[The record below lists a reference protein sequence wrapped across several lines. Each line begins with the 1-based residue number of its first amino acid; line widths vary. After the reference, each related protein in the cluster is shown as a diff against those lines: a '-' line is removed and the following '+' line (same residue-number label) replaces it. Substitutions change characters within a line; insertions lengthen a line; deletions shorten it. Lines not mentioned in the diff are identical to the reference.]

1 MRVNGSWSSRPV
13 GLNTAFGVFDEN
25 IDQIKRRLLSSS
37 LRANGGMMKR
47 RKKDNEEEEENN
59 GEDIP
64 ENNQITIYYPSHTS
78 LALFSPS
85 AFILSAISS

>member
-1 MRVNGSWSSRPV
+1 VELEICGV
-13 GLNTAFGVFDEN
+13 NTAFSVFDEN
-25 IDQIKRRLLSSS
+25 IDQDKRRLLSSS
-37 LRANGGMMKR
+37 LRANGGDEEAGL
-47 RKKDNEEEEENN
+47 DNEEEENN

-85 AFILSAISS
+85 AFIPSAISS